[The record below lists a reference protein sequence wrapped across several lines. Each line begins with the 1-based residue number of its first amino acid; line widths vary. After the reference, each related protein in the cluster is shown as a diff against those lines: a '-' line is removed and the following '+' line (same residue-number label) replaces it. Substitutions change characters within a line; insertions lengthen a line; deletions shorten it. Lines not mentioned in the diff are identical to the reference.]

1 MSERITPAMLT
12 ASTLADVNSALSS
25 LQRTSSELSSGR
37 SILKPSD
44 DPYGSARAIELQSE
58 LDGLGS
64 YASSAQDGIAW
75 QGAATGAMSS
85 MNSALQ
91 RIREL
96 LVQASNGTYDQTD
109 RASIASEVE
118 QLAQTV
124 KQEANTQYAG
134 QYVFAGSAT
143 ETPPYSSEGDEYRG
157 NHEAI
162 ARAIGPGSSVS
173 VSTDISTLLGNGSAA
188 KDGKLLDTLS
198 TIAAHL
204 RGSSPEQVSALGS
217 SDLTRLDEN
226 METLTQLQAT
236 AGTVSEQLQT
246 AVGRVESLR
255 ESVAQ
260 ALSGVQDV
268 DFAKASMDYSNEQA
282 AYDAALRAGANI
294 VQESLLNFLH

>member
-1 MSERITPAMLT
+1 MMT
-12 ASTLADVNSALSS
+12 ASTLTDVNSALAA
-25 LQRTSSELSSGR
+25 LQRSSSELSSGH
-37 SILKPSD
+37 SILQPSD

-75 QGAATGAMSS
+75 QGAATGAMSG

-91 RIREL
+91 RVREL
-96 LVQASNGTYDQTD
+96 LVQASNGTYGQSD
-109 RASIASEVE
+109 RESIASEIE

-124 KQEANTQYAG
+124 KQEANTQYGG
-134 QYVFAGSAT
+134 QYVFSGTAT
-143 ETPPYSSEGDEYRG
+143 NVPPYASGENNEYQG
-157 NHEAI
+157 NHETI
-162 ARAIGPGSSVS
+162 TRAIGPGSLVS
-173 VSTDISTLLGNGSAA
+173 VSTDISTLLGNGATA

-198 TIAAHL
+198 TIAAHM
-204 RGSSPEQVSALGS
+204 RSGSPEEVSALGS
-217 SDLTRLDEN
+217 TDLDNLDEN

-246 AVGRVESLR
+246 AVSRVESLQ
-255 ESVAQ
+255 ESVSQ

-268 DFAKASMDYSNEQA
+268 DFAKATMDYSNEQA
-282 AYDAALRAGANI
+282 AYDAALRAGASI

>member
-1 MSERITPAMLT
+1 MMT
-12 ASTLADVNSALSS
+12 ASTLTDVNSALAA
-25 LQRTSSELSSGR
+25 LQRSSSELSSGR
-37 SILKPSD
+37 SILQPSD

-58 LDGLGS
+58 LDGLNS

-75 QGAATGAMSS
+75 QGAATGAMSG

-91 RIREL
+91 RVREL
-96 LVQASNGTYDQTD
+96 LVQASNGTYGQSD
-109 RASIASEVE
+109 RESIASEIE

-124 KQEANTQYAG
+124 KQEANTQYGG
-134 QYVFAGSAT
+134 QYVFSGTAT
-143 ETPPYSSEGDEYRG
+143 NTPPYISGENDEYKG

-162 ARAIGPGSSVS
+162 TRAIGPSSLVS
-173 VSTDISTLLGNGSAA
+173 VSTDISTLLGNGPTA

-198 TIAAHL
+198 TIASHL
-204 RGSSPEQVSALGS
+204 RSGSPAEVNALGS
-217 SDLTRLDEN
+217 SDLHALDEN

-246 AVGRVESLR
+246 AVSRVESLQ
-255 ESVAQ
+255 ESVSQ